1 MNPNVQVAFISVLA
15 TTITTAGVIMSAIIS
30 NRRMQAKIV
39 NLPEE
44 KNPIDEG
51 DILERLLILI
61 EENERK
67 EKIIVNLR
75 KKIHALQ
82 VENAELR
89 HRLESKN

>member
-15 TTITTAGVIMSAIIS
+15 TAITTAGVIMSAIIS

-67 EKIIVNLR
+67 ERIIKNLR
-75 KKIHALQ
+75 KTVRTLQ
-82 VENAELR
+82 AENADLR
-89 HRLESKN
+89 ARLEPKD